1 MSAEPLIVT
10 PNSMTTT
17 YHTTMRHLAR
27 IIRKGAVL
35 QVASVLMSA
44 VLLVLAIDT
53 GHAREV
59 AGPRGESASMHTPG
73 AIGATR
79 RPQPGPCP
87 ESMLPDA
94 VQPVEIRG
102 PKGMQISIETAEG
115 WSPVQA
121 GPLRMGLVV
130 GHPYRLRITNIP
142 EQEGRELFPSVRVL
156 AKLATPPGMAWR
168 FPVEI
173 VIDEDDLSL
182 ALAGSHVRRV
192 VYSACDPDLP
202 DVVPEGWFD
211 VRPGD
216 DCLDVATTLGDPVA
230 ELIVGNRL
238 PAEFAGTA
246 WPGSSP

>member
-1 MSAEPLIVT
+1 
-10 PNSMTTT
+10 
-17 YHTTMRHLAR
+17 MRHFAR
-27 IIRKGAVL
+27 IIRTGAAL
-35 QVASVLMSA
+35 QIVHVLMA
-44 VLLVLAIDT
+44 TAFLVLAIGT

-59 AGPRGESASMHTPG
+59 AGPRGDSASMFTPG
-73 AIGATR
+73 AIGAAR
-79 RPQPGPCP
+79 RLQPGPCP
-87 ESMLPDA
+87 ESMLPHA

-102 PKGMQISIETAEG
+102 PKGMRVSIETAEG
-115 WSPVQA
+115 WSPPQA

-130 GHPYRLRITNIP
+130 GSPYRLRITNIP
-142 EQEGRELFPSVRVL
+142 QHEGSELFPSVRVL

-173 VIDEDDLSL
+173 VIDEDDLAL

-230 ELIVGNRL
+230 ELIIGNRQ
-238 PAEFAGTA
+238 PAEFAGGD
-246 WPGSSP
+246 WPGSAP

>member
-1 MSAEPLIVT
+1 
-10 PNSMTTT
+10 
-17 YHTTMRHLAR
+17 
-27 IIRKGAVL
+27 
-35 QVASVLMSA
+35 
-44 VLLVLAIDT
+44 
-53 GHAREV
+53 
-59 AGPRGESASMHTPG
+59 
-73 AIGATR
+73 
-79 RPQPGPCP
+79 
-87 ESMLPDA
+87 MLPHA

-115 WSPVQA
+115 WSPVHA

-142 EQEGRELFPSVRVL
+142 QHEGRELFPSVRVL

-182 ALAGSHVRRV
+182 ALAGSLVRRV

-230 ELIVGNRL
+230 EVILGNRL
-238 PAEFAGTA
+238 PADFAGATS
-246 WPGSSP
+246 PGYAP

>member
-1 MSAEPLIVT
+1 
-10 PNSMTTT
+10 
-17 YHTTMRHLAR
+17 MRSFAR
-27 IIRKGAVL
+27 IIRTGAAL
-35 QVASVLMSA
+35 RVASVLMVA
-44 VLLVLAIDT
+44 VFLVLAIGT
-53 GHAREV
+53 GHTREV
-59 AGPRGESASMHTPG
+59 AGPRDDSASMSTPG
-73 AIGATR
+73 AIGAVR
-79 RPQPGPCP
+79 RLQPGPCP
-87 ESMLPDA
+87 ESMLPHA

-102 PKGMQISIETAEG
+102 PKGVRISVETAEG
-115 WSPVQA
+115 WSPAQA
-121 GPLRMGLVV
+121 GSLRMGLVV
-130 GHPYRLRITNIP
+130 GSPYRLRITNIP
-142 EQEGRELFPSVRVL
+142 QHEGRELFPSIRVL

-230 ELIVGNRL
+230 EVIIGNRL
-238 PAEFAGTA
+238 PADLAGAA
-246 WPGSSP
+246 WPGSAP

>member
-1 MSAEPLIVT
+1 
-10 PNSMTTT
+10 
-17 YHTTMRHLAR
+17 MRHFAR
-27 IIRKGAVL
+27 IIRTGAAL
-35 QVASVLMSA
+35 QIVHVLMA
-44 VLLVLAIDT
+44 TAFLVLAIGT

-59 AGPRGESASMHTPG
+59 AGPRGDSASMPTPG
-73 AIGATR
+73 AIGVTR
-79 RPQPGPCP
+79 RLQPGPCP

-115 WSPVQA
+115 WSPVYA

-142 EQEGRELFPSVRVL
+142 QHEGRELFPSIRVL

-182 ALAGSHVRRV
+182 ALAGSLVRRV

-230 ELIVGNRL
+230 EVILGNRL
-238 PAEFAGTA
+238 PADFVGATL
-246 WPGSSP
+246 PGNAP

>member
-1 MSAEPLIVT
+1 
-10 PNSMTTT
+10 
-17 YHTTMRHLAR
+17 MRHFER
-27 IIRKGAVL
+27 IIRTGAVL
-35 QVASVLMSA
+35 RVARVLMVA
-44 VLLVLAIDT
+44 AFLVLAIGT
-53 GHAREV
+53 GHTREV
-59 AGPRGESASMHTPG
+59 AGARDDSASMSTPG
-73 AIGATR
+73 AIGAVR
-79 RPQPGPCP
+79 RVQPGPCP
-87 ESMLPDA
+87 ESMLPHA

-102 PKGMQISIETAEG
+102 PKGTQISIETMEG

-142 EQEGRELFPSVRVL
+142 QHEGRELFPSVRVL
-156 AKLATPPGMAWR
+156 AKLATPPGMGWR

-230 ELIVGNRL
+230 EVIIGNRL
-238 PAEFAGTA
+238 PADVTA
-246 WPGSSP
+246 ATWTGSAP

>member
-1 MSAEPLIVT
+1 
-10 PNSMTTT
+10 
-17 YHTTMRHLAR
+17 
-27 IIRKGAVL
+27 
-35 QVASVLMSA
+35 
-44 VLLVLAIDT
+44 LLP
-53 GHAREV
+53 H
-59 AGPRGESASMHTPG
+59 
-73 AIGATR
+73 
-79 RPQPGPCP
+79 
-87 ESMLPDA
+87 A

-102 PKGMQISIETAEG
+102 PKGMRVSIETADG
-115 WSPVQA
+115 WSPPQS
-121 GPLRMGLVV
+121 GPLRMGLAV
-130 GHPYRLRITNIP
+130 GSPYRLRITNIP
-142 EQEGRELFPSVRVL
+142 QQEGREVFPSVRVL

-230 ELIVGNRL
+230 EVILGNRQ
-238 PAEFAGTA
+238 PADLAGTTS
-246 WPGSSP
+246 PGGTP

>member
-1 MSAEPLIVT
+1 M
-10 PNSMTTT
+10 
-17 YHTTMRHLAR
+17 
-27 IIRKGAVL
+27 
-35 QVASVLMSA
+35 VAA
-44 VLLVLAIDT
+44 FLVLAIDT
-53 GHAREV
+53 GHTREV
-59 AGPRGESASMHTPG
+59 AGPRGDSASMSEPG
-73 AIGATR
+73 AIGAVR
-79 RPQPGPCP
+79 RLQPGPCP

-102 PKGMQISIETAEG
+102 PKGMRISIETAEG
-115 WSPVQA
+115 WSPEHA

-130 GHPYRLRITNIP
+130 GHAYRLRITTIP
-142 EQEGRELFPSVRVL
+142 QHEGRELFPSVRVL

-202 DVVPEGWFD
+202 DVLPEGWFD

-230 ELIVGNRL
+230 EVILGNRL
-238 PAEFAGTA
+238 PADFAGVTT
-246 WPGSSP
+246 PGGAP

>member
-1 MSAEPLIVT
+1 
-10 PNSMTTT
+10 
-17 YHTTMRHLAR
+17 MRHFAR
-27 IIRKGAVL
+27 IIRTGAAL
-35 QVASVLMSA
+35 QIVHVLMA
-44 VLLVLAIDT
+44 TAFLVLAIAT

-59 AGPRGESASMHTPG
+59 AGPRGDSASMPTPG
-73 AIGATR
+73 AIGVTR
-79 RPQPGPCP
+79 RLQPGPCP
-87 ESMLPDA
+87 ESILPAA

-102 PKGMQISIETAEG
+102 PKGMHISIETAEG
-115 WSPVQA
+115 WSPVHA

-142 EQEGRELFPSVRVL
+142 QHEGRELFPSVRVL

-230 ELIVGNRL
+230 EVILGNRL
-238 PAEFAGTA
+238 PADFAGAT
-246 WPGSSP
+246 WPGSAP